1 MKKKKLFTAI
11 EDMTIVAPSNWLA
24 ELTRHSFLNK
34 YRIKV
39 INNGIDLD
47 IFRPRDNVFKRE
59 DVIEDK
65 HMVLG
70 VTKGHLKP
78 FIELGEIM
86 SEEYKLVLVGLTAKE
101 RAQLPK
107 NIIGLP
113 RTADRLEMA
122 QLFTAADVYVNTT
135 LEDTF
140 PTVNL
145 EALAYGMPVITFNT
159 GGSPEAI
166 DDSTGMVVEKRDI
179 KGVYSAVCEL
189 CTGPDRSAECIA
201 RAKRLYNAKDR
212 FEDYY
217 KLYTRS

>member
-1 MKKKKLFTAI
+1 M
-11 EDMTIVAPSNWLA
+11 
-24 ELTRHSFLNK
+24 
-34 YRIKV
+34 
-39 INNGIDLD
+39 
-47 IFRPRDNVFKRE
+47 
-59 DVIEDK
+59 
-65 HMVLG
+65 
-70 VTKGHLKP
+70 
-78 FIELGEIM
+78 
-86 SEEYKLVLVGLTAKE
+86 
-101 RAQLPK
+101 
-107 NIIGLP
+107 
-113 RTADRLEMA
+113 
-122 QLFTAADVYVNTT
+122 FTAADVYVNTT

-145 EALAYGMPVITFNT
+145 EALAYGTPVITFNT

-166 DDSTGMVVEKRDI
+166 DDSTGMVVEKRNI

>member
-1 MKKKKLFTAI
+1 MIYSVGFGRYKRTSEA
-11 EDMTIVAPSNWLA
+11 V
-24 ELTRHSFLNK
+24 
-34 YRIKV
+34 YRT
-39 INNGIDLD
+39 GS
-47 IFRPRDNVFKRE
+47 
-59 DVIEDK
+59 
-65 HMVLG
+65 
-70 VTKGHLKP
+70 
-78 FIELGEIM
+78 M
-86 SEEYKLVLVGLTAKE
+86 SEEYKLVLVGLIEKE

-122 QLFTAADVYVNTT
+122 HLFTAADVYVNTT

-140 PTVNL
+140 PNVNL
-145 EALAYGMPVITFNT
+145 EALAYGTPVITFNT

-189 CTGPDRSAECIA
+189 CTGLDRSAECIA